1 MRRLICASQVDVPAA
16 GTTPLLSPPPRRH
29 RPEDVLCYIS
39 TSERAKTIA
48 SSVPDDDWFFLMPE
62 YLPRLVDPLLD
73 ELLADHP
80 AVLVV
85 GPRACG
91 KTTTGRRHCRE
102 RFRLDRPAEAAVVRA
117 DPDAALAD
125 GPFPLLVDEWQVV
138 PEVLGAVKRA
148 VDQGAAPGSFV
159 LTGSSQADLTTAGW
173 PATGRLIRVPMYGLA
188 ERELEHGSSR
198 PPVLDRLVSEGAGG
212 LSVPPGPP
220 DVRGY
225 VARALRSGFPEAALA
240 ASERA
245 SRRWLSSYVDQLVSR
260 DVSLVGAV
268 RHPMRLRHYL
278 QVIAAS
284 TAGTPTLKT
293 LIDVA
298 GIERPTAN
306 AYDALLER
314 LLVTE
319 RLPAWSSNR
328 LNRLIRL
335 PKRYLIDP
343 AFIGPLLGV
352 DARAVF
358 RDGDLLGRLLD
369 SFVMAQLRAEC
380 TVSELSPRLFHVRD
394 ANGRHEVDML
404 VELGDGR
411 VIGIEVKAD
420 SAPGPDAARHLR
432 WLRDAI
438 GNRFALGLVLHTGP
452 RPFRLDESI
461 AALPICALWG

>member
-1 MRRLICASQVDVPAA
+1 V
-16 GTTPLLSPPPRRH
+16 
-29 RPEDVLCYIS
+29 
-39 TSERAKTIA
+39 
-48 SSVPDDDWFFLMPE
+48 PE
-62 YLPRLVDPLLD
+62 YFSRLVDPLLG
-73 ELLADHP
+73 ELLTDHP

-102 RFRLDRPAEAAVVRA
+102 RLRLDRPAEAAVVRA

-148 VDQGAAPGSFV
+148 VDEGARPGSFV
-159 LTGSSQADLTTAGW
+159 LTGSSQADLTAAGW
-173 PATGRLIRVPMYGLA
+173 PATGRLIRVLMYGLV
-188 ERELEHGSSR
+188 ERELEQGSSQ
-198 PPVLDRLVSEGAGG
+198 PPVLDRLLAAGAEG
-212 LSVPPGPP
+212 LSTPSDPP
-220 DVRGY
+220 DIRGY
-225 VARALRSGFPEAALA
+225 VARALRGGFPEAALA

-245 SRRWLSSYVDQLVSR
+245 SRRWLSSYIDQLVSR

-268 RHPMRLRHYL
+268 RDPMRLRHYL
-278 QVIAAS
+278 QAIAAS
-284 TAGTPTLKT
+284 TAGMPTVKT
-293 LIDVA
+293 LVDAA
-298 GIERPTAN
+298 GIERSTAN
-306 AYDALLER
+306 AYDSLLER
-314 LLVTE
+314 LLITE

-335 PKRYLIDP
+335 PKRYLVDP

-352 DARAVF
+352 DARAVL

-369 SFVMAQLRAEC
+369 SFVVTQLRAEC
-380 TVSELSPRLFHVRD
+380 TVSEHSPRLFHIRD
-394 ANGRHEVDML
+394 ANNRHEVDIL
-404 VELGDGR
+404 IEFGDGR

-420 SAPGPDAARHLR
+420 AAPGPDSAAHLR
-432 WLRDAI
+432 WLRD
-438 GNRFALGLVLHTGP
+438 GVGDRFALGLVLHTGP